1 MPVKE
6 AVNALFAKVYAT
18 KGAPGNVEW
27 DKVKTYSEAVMNSP
41 VYRLVDTYDHLFDD
55 EHRNN
60 SETILAVQYIANS
73 TENNYVPVLLLPPS
87 MTEQNWRKYLTP
99 SQSLLKAFDD
109 EGDQVRK
116 NSTVIFEDIN
126 NIWFDQY
133 YAQLEEWT
141 MGNPY
146 TAFPLPS
153 AEQRTG

>member
-1 MPVKE
+1 M
-6 AVNALFAKVYAT
+6 FAKVYAT

-55 EHRNN
+55 ELRNN

-99 SQSLLKAFDD
+99 SQS
-109 EGDQVRK
+109 
-116 NSTVIFEDIN
+116 
-126 NIWFDQY
+126 
-133 YAQLEEWT
+133 
-141 MGNPY
+141 
-146 TAFPLPS
+146 
-153 AEQRTG
+153 